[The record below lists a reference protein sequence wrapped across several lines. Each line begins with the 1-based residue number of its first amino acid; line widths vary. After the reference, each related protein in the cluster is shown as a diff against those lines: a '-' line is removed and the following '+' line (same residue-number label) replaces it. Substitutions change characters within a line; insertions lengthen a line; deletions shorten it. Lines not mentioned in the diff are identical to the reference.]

1 MPPLLKKQK
10 MNRTEILEKI
20 HPIFLE
26 EFDVEELII
35 TEETTALDIDEWDS
49 LSHIQLVV
57 AFEKS
62 FQIRFTSSEI
72 QSWKNVGQIIDCIS
86 SKL

>member
-1 MPPLLKKQK
+1 MPLLLNKQK
-10 MNRTEILEKI
+10 MNRTEILEKMY
-20 HPIFLE
+20 PIFLE
-26 EFDVEELII
+26 EFDVEELTI

-72 QSWKNVGQIIDCIS
+72 QSWKNVSEIIDCIS